1 VSKGVTF
8 GFFSGRPRKR
18 NVARKLKLR
27 DTSPPG
33 LPGLSRKKKAGGKQ
47 PSHLG
52 ELEKQLAQRGEL
64 DSQPAERGESEK
76 QPARQGDS
84 EKQPAQQGKIAK
96 KLSRHVGELLDSQV

>member
-1 VSKGVTF
+1 
-8 GFFSGRPRKR
+8 
-18 NVARKLKLR
+18 
-27 DTSPPG
+27 
-33 LPGLSRKKKAGGKQ
+33 
-47 PSHLG
+47 
-52 ELEKQLAQRGEL
+52 L